1 LSERTGN
8 SRAATLT
15 QGGTRRSDPQYGEL
29 QLSCITETI
38 ATLGQRIAERF
49 PDSGLS
55 RVSAELAHL
64 GAESAP
70 DFERLRKPIWALR
83 IGAALGVLA
92 IIALTAGAVYLAL
105 PSQLSF
111 QGLGEMI
118 QATEAAVNE
127 IILLALA
134 IFFLVSSE
142 TRLKR
147 RLALRALH
155 RLRSIVHIVDMH
167 QLTKDPD
174 HLLSPGMATASSPQR
189 RFNRFELAR
198 YLDYCSELLALASK
212 LAALHVQYVNDP
224 VVLDAVNDIESL
236 AAALSNKIW
245 QKIMI
250 LDIAGS
256 RGATV

>member
-1 LSERTGN
+1 LPLNGLESIDRD
-8 SRAATLT
+8 RA
-15 QGGTRRSDPQYGEL
+15 
-29 QLSCITETI
+29 
-38 ATLGQRIAERF
+38 
-49 PDSGLS
+49 
-55 RVSAELAHL
+55 VELAHL

-70 DFERLRKPIWALR
+70 QFERLRKPIWALR

-92 IIALTAGAVYLAL
+92 IVALTAGAVYLAL
-105 PSQLSF
+105 PLQVSF

-118 QATEAAVNE
+118 QATESAVNE

-174 HLLSPGMATASSPQR
+174 HLLSPGMTTASSPQR

-198 YLDYCSELLALASK
+198 YLDYCSELLALTSK
-212 LAALHVQYVNDP
+212 LAALHVAGAP
-224 VVLDAVNDIESL
+224 VDWARVLGTAAGRLVDLPTYPFQRERYWLRTPLDGLLSG
-236 AAALSNKIW
+236 AAAE
-245 QKIMI
+245 
-250 LDIAGS
+250 
-256 RGATV
+256 